1 MTLTVLMR
9 NLSIDAAARSTPFAD
24 SSTPDVS
31 QVSDPL
37 GLAMMGGGNDVAVLS
52 DDDVW
57 RVYETLLRR
66 KRRSPA
72 TIGLYQTALHDL
84 WAFLDRQGLGWSQA
98 TPELVDAWLERAC
111 KPGKHGAGLPL
122 SEGTRNT
129 YGRDVQRFYAVA
141 SKRGWLE
148 GGSPLEDWSPPPPP
162 PTRPRALP
170 VAEIGRLLLLVDP
183 RIRMMVL
190 IGYFQAL
197 RVGEIVKLSV
207 TDLALGADPP
217 MLLVHGKGGK
227 KTWMPLSPALVPWLR
242 AFMVTR
248 PSQGP
253 LIPNFRD
260 PGRHL
265 DPKYATALLAAA
277 MRPVVGD
284 SGHALRHTAAQQLRR
299 LTRDPFIVRDA
310 LRHSSV
316 DMQSSYVGADL
327 ELLAGALAK
336 LPDPLEA

>member
-1 MTLTVLMR
+1 MSIPL
-9 NLSIDAAARSTPFAD
+9 LSADTAARSTPFAD
-24 SSTPDVS
+24 SPHPDVS
-31 QVSDPL
+31 QVSVPSSL
-37 GLAMMGGGNDVAVLS
+37 SAVGGGNDVAVLS
-52 DDDVW
+52 EDDVW
-57 RVYETLLRR
+57 GAYETLLRR
-66 KRRSPA
+66 KRRSPT
-72 TIGLYQTALHDL
+72 TIGLYRTALHDL
-84 WAFLDRQGLGWSQA
+84 WAFGAKRGLRWWQA
-98 TPELVDAWLERAC
+98 TPELVDTWLERAC
-111 KPGKHGAGLPL
+111 KPGKHGAGMPL

-148 GGSPLEDWSPPPPP
+148 GGSPLEDWAPPPPP
-162 PTRPRALP
+162 PARPRALP

-183 RIRMMVL
+183 RIRLMVL
-190 IGYFQAL
+190 IGYHQAL

-207 TDLALGADPP
+207 QDLALHADPP

-227 KTWMPLSPALVPWLR
+227 QVWMPLSPALVGPLR
-242 AFMVTR
+242 SFMLTR
-248 PSQGP
+248 PTQGA

-260 PGRHL
+260 PARHL

-299 LTRDPFIVRDA
+299 LTKDPFIVRDA

-336 LPDPLEA
+336 LPNPLQEAR